1 MAVGEVGAYCFRLGA
16 YCFRIGAVGAYCF
29 CVGAIVFG
37 QKGIVVL
44 VLKSSLVL

>member
-1 MAVGEVGAYCFRLGA
+1 MAVGAYCFGLGA
-16 YCFRIGAVGAYCF
+16 YCFRVGAVGAYCF

-44 VLKSSLVL
+44 VGNPSLVL